1 MGITDEFVVGMNA
14 ANKASGLVHRKAFSE
29 NLMAFSIFRE
39 RHPDAVLY
47 IHTDPLGSAGGWNLI
62 KMLKAF
68 GIPKEAIMFP
78 PYVDYKYGMPQS
90 DLAGLYSAMDVF
102 LAPSYGEGFG
112 LGTIE
117 AQACGTRVIGS
128 NWGATPDLVADDGWL
143 IDGQPM
149 WDSGQD
155 AIWQVPLIPSIVEA
169 LEQAY
174 KADRGVSETAVKF
187 AKDFDVDTVFDKY
200 WVPVLKKLLK

>member
-1 MGITDEFVVGMNA
+1 
-14 ANKASGLVHRKAFSE
+14 
-29 NLMAFSIFRE
+29 
-39 RHPDAVLY
+39 
-47 IHTDPLGSAGGWNLI
+47 
-62 KMLKAF
+62 
-68 GIPKEAIMFP
+68 
-78 PYVDYKYGMPQS
+78 MPQA

-128 NWGATPDLVADDGWL
+128 NWAATPDLVAEDGWL
-143 IDGQPM
+143 VDGQPM

-155 AIWQVPLIPSIVEA
+155 AIWQVPSIPSIVDA

-174 KADRGVSETAVKF
+174 KADRGVSDVAVKF
-187 AKDFDVDTVFDKY
+187 AKEFDVDTVFDKH
-200 WVPVLKKLLK
+200 WVPVLNKLLA